1 VPGFFLYLCAEVHAS
16 EFISQEDG
24 GTVDKVILLGGI
36 AGTIGGFAVIFYQAL
51 TYLQTDV
58 WNSFSLFT
66 AVNRGPAS
74 LADMVSASPGLMD
87 TLGKCPLSAAL
98 IAAGLALLWI
108 AGKLR
113 NRYA

>member
-1 VPGFFLYLCAEVHAS
+1 M
-16 EFISQEDG
+16 
-24 GTVDKVILLGGI
+24 DKVILLGGI

-87 TLGKCPLSAAL
+87 TLGKCPLCSPHRCRPGPVVDCGKTEEQVR
-98 IAAGLALLWI
+98 IDPWHAGSPDKKAERI
-108 AGKLR
+108 V
-113 NRYA
+113 